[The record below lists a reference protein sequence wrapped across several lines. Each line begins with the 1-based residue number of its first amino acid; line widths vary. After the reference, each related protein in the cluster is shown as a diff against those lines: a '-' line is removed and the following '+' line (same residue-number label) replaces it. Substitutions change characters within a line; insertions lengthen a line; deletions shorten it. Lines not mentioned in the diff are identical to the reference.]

1 MKKTLTCHS
10 KRQGILLGIR
20 QYFPKCNFRQLNLKS
35 LQRSTRCLISF
46 AATAAIISLPITYVY
61 GSVVKSNG
69 NPLDWR
75 DENFLLGTHKAH
87 IVSSANYVF
96 IQWSFSKRNVVEKA
110 NANYYNPSQL

>member
-10 KRQGILLGIR
+10 KQQGILLGIR

-46 AATAAIISLPITYVY
+46 AATVAILLFSSAYAY

-75 DENFLLGTHKAH
+75 NGKVLQGTRKAH
-87 IVSSANYVF
+87 IVSSVNYVV
-96 IQWSFSKRNVVEKA
+96 IQWSFSKRNVVEKI
-110 NANYYNPSQL
+110 NTNYHNPSQL

>member
-46 AATAAIISLPITYVY
+46 AATVAILLFSSAYAY
-61 GSVVKSNG
+61 GSVSGSNS
-69 NPLDWR
+69 NPFDWR
-75 DENFLLGTHKAH
+75 DGKFLRSTYNAH
-87 IVSSANYVF
+87 IVGGVKHVVILVF
-96 IQWSFSKRNVVEKA
+96 SSKRYVVMGIHT
-110 NANYYNPSQL
+110 NYHNPSQL